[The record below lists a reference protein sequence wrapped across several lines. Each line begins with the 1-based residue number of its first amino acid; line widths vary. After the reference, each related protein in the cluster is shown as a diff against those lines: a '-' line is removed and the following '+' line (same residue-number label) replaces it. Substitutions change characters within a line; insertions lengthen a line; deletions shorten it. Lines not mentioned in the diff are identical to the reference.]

1 MHFTS
6 TSSQGRGRPRASP
19 WLSLITRLLGVSFVL
34 FFGTA
39 IVTILLGIDHRIAS
53 DPIGL
58 LALRLVRWGG
68 AHGGGEHYE
77 LMISAVY
84 VAWGVFLWEAA
95 SDPFEHKLF
104 LDFTVVANAAQFGL
118 MFVQGL
124 VMPGERIH
132 LVGDVAL
139 GWFALA
145 LFAATWIPAR
155 SKAAKRHAASFGR

>member
-1 MHFTS
+1 MRS
-6 TSSQGRGRPRASP
+6 TSPQRHDRPQASP

-34 FFGTA
+34 FFSTL
-39 IVTILLGIDHRIAS
+39 IVTILLGIDHQIAGN
-53 DPIGL
+53 PIGL

-68 AHGGGEHYE
+68 VHGGGEHYE

-84 VAWGVFLWEAA
+84 VVWGVFLWEAA
-95 SDPFEHKLF
+95 NEPFEHKLF
-104 LDFTVVANAAQFGL
+104 LDFTVAANAAHFGL

-139 GWFALA
+139 GWFVLV

-155 SKAAKRHAASFGR
+155 SKTAKRHAEGVGR